1 MECWL
6 FGTAEDEDTAAAVLR
21 RLLADGEIARLTAVV
36 AWARFRGLVRLR
48 NELNEF
54 AASAVV
60 FASSLGSMRAGPLVP
75 GLVAALRLFDE
86 AYVFHDPTGRTFHPK
101 IYLAEGAT
109 KAVLLVG
116 SSNAPPGGLFSNYEA
131 SLEATFE
138 LPTDEDAPA
147 LGKAKEYLERLLDND
162 ELCRALD
169 EALIEHLVQDPRYAV
184 SVMNEGHA
192 WREAVATAWGR
203 TRGR

>member
-1 MECWL
+1 M
-6 FGTAEDEDTAAAVLR
+6 
-21 RLLADGEIARLTAVV
+21 
-36 AWARFRGLVRLR
+36 
-48 NELNEF
+48 
-54 AASAVV
+54 
-60 FASSLGSMRAGPLVP
+60 
-75 GLVAALRLFDE
+75 
-86 AYVFHDPTGRTFHPK
+86 FHDPTGRTFHPK
-101 IYLAEGAT
+101 TYLAEGAT

-138 LPTDEDAPA
+138 LSTDEDAPA

-169 EALIEHLVQDPRYAV
+169 EALIENLVQDPRYAV